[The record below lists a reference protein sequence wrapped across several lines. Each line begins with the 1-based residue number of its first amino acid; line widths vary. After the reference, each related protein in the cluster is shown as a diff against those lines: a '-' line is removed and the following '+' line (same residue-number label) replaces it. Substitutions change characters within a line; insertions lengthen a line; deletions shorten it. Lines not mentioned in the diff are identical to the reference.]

1 VLLVSPRSVP
11 AAAAVVL
18 KAEARSQLPSEAE
31 RDRRYIV
38 AMAERFSKGAA
49 ALKGHRWRE
58 QEAKYAQQMQ
68 KIAEDSKVSCLTTW
82 WIYFKA
88 CIGVQEACRT

>member
-1 VLLVSPRSVP
+1 
-11 AAAAVVL
+11 
-18 KAEARSQLPSEAE
+18 
-31 RDRRYIV
+31 
-38 AMAERFSKGAA
+38 MAERFNKGAA